1 MKRILGLV
9 LAMMMVLSMSAAM
22 AEEEIHIG
30 ISMDAIESQMW
41 TENQASMHATLEEL
55 GVKYTEVI
63 ADGDAMK
70 QNQQIETLIAA
81 GCDAIIIAPKDSATI
96 VSAVKKCNEAGIPV
110 VMNNRSCG
118 EGAEVACTVASDNY
132 AMVCREIELVAAQAK
147 ETGATYTVM
156 EFIGSLGDTNAVARH
171 QGYVDT
177 VAKYPEIFV
186 KTIEIPTEWKAEN
199 ADALGQAAL
208 QANPDVN
215 MIFSASDV
223 FVPTIKAMLQKF
235 DKWYPT
241 GDEKHVLYVTFD
253 GAADAVNEI
262 KEGYID
268 MVSVQ
273 DATMQGR
280 LCVEAAVALAKGEE
294 VEPNMY
300 DPGFEVTQENWEELG
315 FAGY

>member
-1 MKRILGLV
+1 MKKFLGLF
-9 LAMMMVLSMSAAM
+9 LALVMVLSMCSATA
-22 AEEEIHIG
+22 EEIHIG

-41 TENQASMHATLEEL
+41 TENQASMHQLLDEM
-55 GVKYTEVI
+55 GIKYTEVI

-110 VMNNRSCG
+110 IMNNRGCG
-118 EGAEVACTVASDNY
+118 EGATPACSVASDNY
-132 AMVCREIELVAAQAK
+132 SMVVREMELVAAKAK

-171 QGYVDT
+171 EGFADT
-177 VAKYPEIFV
+177 VAKYPEIFTKV
-186 KTIEIPTEWKAEN
+186 IEIPTEWKAEN

-208 QANPDVN
+208 QANPEIN
-215 MIFSASDV
+215 MIFAASD
-223 FVPTIKAMLQKF
+223 FLVPTIKAMLQKF
-235 DKWYPT
+235 DKWYPA
-241 GDEKHVLYVTFD
+241 GDPKHVVYVTFD

-262 KEGYID
+262 KAGYCD

-273 DATMQGR
+273 DATTQGR
-280 LCVEAAVALAKGEE
+280 LCVEAAVALAKGET
-294 VEPNMY
+294 VEPNLN
-300 DPGFEVTQENWEELG
+300 DPGFEVTLENWEELG